1 MVAKKRAR
9 KNRHTLLKI
18 AICIAIVLLALLYP
32 GNRGEG
38 YSDNET
44 TGNDRLG
51 MELAIPQF
59 TKSTKSQVIEHIGYT
74 VSYNEQRRN
83 PNWVAYELTAAEVDG
98 TEPRGSKFIPDPEVR
113 GRQAVDDDYRNSGWD
128 RGNDPGIIKSFRQ
141 LPKRIM
147 LLPVATILG
156 TWSALLIVNLLLEYR
171 TAGECYAVGS
181 GFGYYSL
188 SSIFITEYKG
198 VELGTLALL
207 SNIARE
213 LMALLAAPLLVKQF
227 GPLSLISAGGATTM
241 DTVLPSVIHHS
252 GKQYTI
258 ISIYHGF
265 VVDFCV
271 PFMVTFFCTI

>member
-1 MVAKKRAR
+1 MKGS
-9 KNRHTLLKI
+9 LIIIGFFILGI
-18 AICIAIVLLALLYP
+18 ICGMTDIIPAEMLESEISLYALCALMFCV
-32 GNRGEG
+32 G
-38 YSDNET
+38 
-44 TGNDRLG
+44 
-51 MELAIPQF
+51 
-59 TKSTKSQVIEHIGYT
+59 
-74 VSYNEQRRN
+74 VS
-83 PNWVAYELTAAEVDG
+83 
-98 TEPRGSKFIPDPEVR
+98 I
-113 GRQAVDDDYRNSGWD
+113 
-128 RGNDPGIIKSFRQ
+128 GNDPGIIKSFRQ
-141 LPKRIM
+141 LPKRLL

-156 TWSALLIVNLLLEYR
+156 TWAALLIVNLLLEYR

-213 LMALLAAPLLVKQF
+213 LLTLLAAPLLVKYF

-271 PFMVTFFCTI
+271 PFMVTFFCTV